1 MGLLNSP
8 KVMKKIL
15 LALIVIVAGFGVSAA
30 QDAKAVR
37 FSWGAAVATSI
48 DMTEG
53 DMSNIGLEGYFG
65 IKMPGM
71 QMLGLG
77 TGMNVPVTNSLRS
90 IPIYMI
96 ARTNFRARPSLLF
109 MDARSGVAVSYI
121 DRSDLSQTG
130 VYCSLGLGI
139 KLASSDKFQSHL
151 IIAYTYVD
159 RRDYL
164 VGEEM
169 VPTSD
174 LHMAT
179 LRLGISF

>member
-1 MGLLNSP
+1 
-8 KVMKKIL
+8 MKKIL
-15 LALIVIVAGFGVSAA
+15 LAIIVFVSCFGISRA
-30 QDAKAVR
+30 QEANAVR

-53 DMSNIGLEGYFG
+53 DMSNVGIEGYFG
-65 IKMPGM
+65 IKVPGI
-71 QMLGLG
+71 QMLGVG

-96 ARTNFRARPSLLF
+96 ARTSFKTRPSLLF
-109 MDARSGVAVSYI
+109 LDARAGVAVNYM
-121 DRSDLSQTG
+121 DRTDVSQTG

-139 KLASSDKFQSHL
+139 KLASSSKFQSHL
-151 IIAYTYVD
+151 IIAYTYID
-159 RRDYL
+159 RKDYS

-169 VPTSD
+169 MVMPD